1 MICLALGAFRPW
13 FNFFGVLCTPCTFCA
28 HFAIIVTT
36 GVFRFS
42 DFGKLCAITTL
53 PSLYTSSDIGAEP
66 SSDWTYAK
74 DGSMI
79 LTIWLLQLFT
89 FCVCCGLSSYPLCRK
104 SENNRVKDEA
114 PVINAEMVRT
124 STVDANN

>member
-1 MICLALGAFRPW
+1 MVCLALGAFRPW

-53 PSLYTSSDIGAEP
+53 PSHYTSESAEP
-66 SSDWTYAK
+66 SADWTYAK

-89 FCVCCGLSSYPLCRK
+89 FCLCCGLSSYPMCRK
-104 SENNRVKDEA
+104 ADNKVKVEA
-114 PVINAEMVRT
+114 PAMNAQMVRT